1 MNQWRVAIL
10 GCLLTSVGWPTAPA
24 ASAQSGGPPAAGP
37 SGTPVTTT
45 SFAGSR
51 PVDGRTN
58 PDTRRA
64 QVEAATED
72 AIDILRRDVLASSL
86 APDLTVR
93 QFLNKTGGTDA
104 LVRRIDNAE
113 QRGGTRW
120 RGDDACEVLLEIP
133 GADVADTLGKI
144 AIEKAKTSG
153 ISFESLKQGLA
164 DLRGRTFSAL
174 GVSVGADR
182 LDRIRPDNPNG
193 AWRSVSDEQR
203 REALKGAKANAI
215 ARVIESL
222 RPIDLGNGKRLDEA
236 LNAPGVTEDLRH
248 WIASRPVTSVEFG
261 DDLQVR
267 LTLAAPAEDLW
278 PVLQRAL
285 AQQRQV
291 QGLPTNPDGW
301 EHLRQEVLHDAAPAV
316 GRSIAVPDKAPAPP
330 PTTGAAP
337 ARGLPHQPPAWVNE
351 QFEADGT
358 AQGAPRDLLKTARA
372 AEDKALADLRS
383 RIDQLPVG
391 DTTLGMLAKQ
401 DDRLQQAIKRTLRRA
416 QATKIHYDPPR
427 GGATVHISLPLEQ
440 LWRELDAAR

>member
-1 MNQWRVAIL
+1 MIRWRVAIFGTL
-10 GCLLTSVGWPTAPA
+10 VASVGWPVPQGARAQGSDPRPA
-24 ASAQSGGPPAAGP
+24 APPPVSA
-37 SGTPVTTT
+37 T

-51 PVDGRTN
+51 PADGRTAS
-58 PDTRRA
+58 DARRA

-72 AIDILRRDVLASSL
+72 AIDILRRDVLAASL
-86 APDLTVR
+86 APDLTVQ
-93 QFLNKTGGTDA
+93 QFLNRTGGTDN
-104 LVRRIDNAE
+104 LLRQLDNAE

-133 GADVADTLGKI
+133 GAQVADTLTKI
-144 AIEKAKTSG
+144 ATDKSKTSG
-153 ISFESLKQGLA
+153 VSLDSLKRGLA

-193 AWRSVSDEQR
+193 AWRTVSDEQR

-222 RPIDLGNGKRLDEA
+222 RPIDLGNGRRLDEA
-236 LNAPGVTEDLRH
+236 LNAPGVTENLRH

-285 AQQRQV
+285 AQQQQV
-291 QGLPTNPDGW
+291 HELPTNPDGW

-316 GRSIAVPDKAPAPP
+316 GRSTAIPDKAAPP
-330 PTTGAAP
+330 PATGAAP
-337 ARGLPHQPPAWVNE
+337 ARGLPLQPPAWVN
-351 QFEADGT
+351 QQIEADGT
-358 AQGAPRDLLKTARA
+358 AQGAQRDLLKTARA
-372 AEDKALADLRS
+372 AEDRALADLRS
-383 RIDQLPVG
+383 RIDQLPVA
-391 DTTLGMLAKQ
+391 DTTLGKIAEH

-416 QATKIHYDPPR
+416 PATKIHYDPPH
-427 GGATVHISLPLEQ
+427 GAASVHVVLTLEQ

>member
-1 MNQWRVAIL
+1 MDRWRVAIL
-10 GCLLTSVGWPTAPA
+10 GCVVATAGWPALPHARAQATAPPPA
-24 ASAQSGGPPAAGP
+24 ASA
-37 SGTPVTTT
+37 PVTAT

-51 PVDGRTN
+51 PTEGRTA
-58 PDTRRA
+58 PETRRA

-72 AIDILRRDVLASSL
+72 ALDILRRDVLASSL

-93 QFLNKTGGTDA
+93 QFLYRTGGTDD
-104 LVRRIDNAE
+104 LLRQIDNAE

-133 GADVADTLGKI
+133 GAKLADTIAKI
-144 AIEKAKTSG
+144 ATDKSKAAS
-153 ISFESLKQGLA
+153 ISIESLKRGLA
-164 DLRGRTFSAL
+164 DMRGRTFSAL

-182 LDRIRPDNPNG
+182 LDQIRPDNPNG
-193 AWRSVSDEQR
+193 AWRNVSDEQR

-236 LNAPGVTEDLRH
+236 LNAPGVSEDLRH

-285 AQQRQV
+285 AQQQQV
-291 QGLPTNPDGW
+291 HGLPTNPDGW
-301 EHLRQEVLHDAAPAV
+301 EHLRQEVLHDAAPAI
-316 GRSIAVPDKAPAPP
+316 GRSVAIPDKAAPP
-330 PTTGAAP
+330 PATGAAP
-337 ARGLPHQPPAWVNE
+337 ARGLPRMPPAWVN
-351 QFEADGT
+351 QQIEADGA
-358 AQGAPRDLLKTARA
+358 AQGAQRDLLKTARA
-372 AEDKALADLRS
+372 AEEKALADLRS
-383 RIDQLPVG
+383 RIDQLPVA
-391 DTTLGMLAKQ
+391 DTTLGKLAQQ
-401 DDRLQQAIKRTLRRA
+401 DERLQQAIKRTLRRTP
-416 QATKIHYDPPR
+416 ATKVHYDPPR
-427 GGATVHISLPLEQ
+427 GAASVHVVLSLEQ